1 MPLTQ
6 GRIVGYDNERLAF
19 RFTMLNGDETV
30 NCQISDAA
38 MDVAVGTEGSLY
50 TVRQAQFSGASRSD
64 RETRIRSFR
73 RRRRDARLGC
83 SYLLEAYSEVAECS
97 VEFRKRGT
105 LRKPDSIDAKFRL
118 DLVANSP
125 ESETH
130 LVFVN
135 GRPLTDVQLEYPH
148 SASSR

>member
-38 MDVAVGTEGSLY
+38 MDVVVGTEGSLY
-50 TVRQAQFSGASRSD
+50 TVRQAQFLAHREAIEKLASD
-64 RETRIRSFR
+64 LF
-73 RRRRDARLGC
+73 DAADAMPGSVVR
-83 SYLLEAYSEVAECS
+83 YLLEAYSEVAECS
-97 VEFRKRGT
+97 VEFRKHGT